1 MVSVAL
7 EVHSRAKRAKMDCP
21 KCDKPEPAH
30 DVSDPAS
37 LVHGTKTDYYSNN
50 PLFEC
55 LVCSRQVSSNRYAT
69 HLEKCM
75 GIGSK
80 SLRKGSARNAKTAST
95 AVTQRLLNT
104 NSRSASPASST
115 TSTQRKQGASPA
127 PAASKD
133 KAKKTESPGP
143 LVKQIGNTSGAQA
156 PKSEVAKRVDTLI
169 PPKPS
174 VSTPQTDSGSAP
186 GQHDDDML
194 DEADF
199 PSFSLSVRY
208 MGILMDTVR
217 YRRFWRCIRCRRG
230 YSRASGFG

>member
-1 MVSVAL
+1 
-7 EVHSRAKRAKMDCP
+7 MDCP

-80 SLRKGSARNAKTAST
+80 SLRKGSARSAKTAST

-104 NSRSASPASST
+104 NSRSSSPASST

-133 KAKKTESPGP
+133 RAKKTESPAP
-143 LVKQIGNTSGAQA
+143 PAKQIGSVSRAQA
-156 PKSEVAKRVDTLI
+156 PKPQVTKPVDAQI
-169 PPKPS
+169 PSKPS
-174 VSTPQTDSGSAP
+174 VSTPQTDTASAS
-186 GQHDDDML
+186 GQHDDDDMF

-199 PSFSLSVRY
+199 PSAFSLSVRS

-217 YRRFWRCIRCRRG
+217 YRRFWWCIGSRRG
-230 YSRASGFG
+230 YGHTGSRG

>member
-1 MVSVAL
+1 
-7 EVHSRAKRAKMDCP
+7 MDCP

-80 SLRKGSARNAKTAST
+80 
-95 AVTQRLLNT
+95 
-104 NSRSASPASST
+104 
-115 TSTQRKQGASPA
+115 QGASPA

-156 PKSEVAKRVDTLI
+156 PKSEVAKRVDALI

-186 GQHDDDML
+186 GQHDDDDML

-199 PSFSLSVRY
+199 PSFSLSVCY

-217 YRRFWRCIRCRRG
+217 YRRFWWCIRCRRG
-230 YSRASGFG
+230 YSHASGFG

>member
-1 MVSVAL
+1 MGS
-7 EVHSRAKRAKMDCP
+7 EMCIRDR
-21 KCDKPEPAH
+21 
-30 DVSDPAS
+30 
-37 LVHGTKTDYYSNN
+37 
-50 PLFEC
+50 
-55 LVCSRQVSSNRYAT
+55 
-69 HLEKCM
+69 CM

-143 LVKQIGNTSGAQA
+143 LAKQIGNTSGAQA

-186 GQHDDDML
+186 GQHDDDDML